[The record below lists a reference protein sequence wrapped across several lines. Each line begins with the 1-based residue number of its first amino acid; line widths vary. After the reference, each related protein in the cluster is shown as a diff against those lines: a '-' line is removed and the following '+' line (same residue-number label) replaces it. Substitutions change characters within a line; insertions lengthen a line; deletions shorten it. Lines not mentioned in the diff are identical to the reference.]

1 MRRFAI
7 LTLGALAAASFA
19 FAQPAQT
26 KPAAKGAAKPLRIGY
41 SQCNRG
47 EPWREQMDK
56 DIKAA
61 AAAHPEIK
69 LAARDAQNEV
79 QRQIGHVQE
88 FVASKVDVII
98 ISPKDTLLTKAV
110 AD

>member
-1 MRRFAI
+1 MCRLSFLA
-7 LTLGALAAASFA
+7 LASLAAATIA
-19 FAQPAQT
+19 LAQPA
-26 KPAAKGAAKPLRIGY
+26 KDAPNPAPKTVRIGY

-69 LAARDAQNEV
+69 LTARDAQNEV

-88 FVASKVDVII
+88 FMASKVDVII
-98 ISPKDTLLTKAV
+98 ISPKDTALTKV
-110 AD
+110 V